1 MPVIGIRIGKFKS
14 NSNSN
19 ILQLPVIDPMT
30 ESYYDK
36 SMMCVFFVLLL
47 DEWTIPDI
55 SGQCMPPNNN
65 FVMEMIHNTRVI
77 IFGGIIEDG
86 TTSNTVYIVDII
98 NNTLVC
104 YIIIYILT
112 NNIL

>member
-1 MPVIGIRIGKFKS
+1 
-14 NSNSN
+14 
-19 ILQLPVIDPMT
+19 
-30 ESYYDK
+30 
-36 SMMCVFFVLLL
+36 MMMSVLFVLLL

-77 IFGGIIEDG
+77 IFGGIIEGDIS
-86 TTSNTVYIVDII
+86 SNTIYIVNII

-104 YIIIYILT
+104 YIIIYTLT
-112 NNIL
+112 NNML